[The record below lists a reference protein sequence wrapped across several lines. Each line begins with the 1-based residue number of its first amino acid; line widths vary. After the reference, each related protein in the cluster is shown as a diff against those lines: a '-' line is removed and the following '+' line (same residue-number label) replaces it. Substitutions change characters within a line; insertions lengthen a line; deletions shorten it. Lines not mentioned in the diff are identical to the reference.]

1 MFDFEGLLSHGNVP
15 LIIAI
20 IVAAY
25 FCKAIAGVM
34 KAVMDTLQFHY
45 DSSPFKKFASVQQWW
60 DPKISHTNK
69 YKNGRK
75 EDGPK
80 YFGST
85 TFFVWIT
92 DAWHFFQFMQNNFNM
107 LYETLLLWMI
117 VPFWI
122 AAIATVVARTISAVS
137 FETVFRNLE
146 D

>member
-1 MFDFEGLLSHGNVP
+1 MFDFEGLLSHGNIP

-20 IVAAY
+20 TVAAY

-45 DSSPFKKFASVQQWW
+45 DSSPFKKFLKQQWW
-60 DPKISHTNK
+60 DPKISDTNK

-85 TFFVWIT
+85 TFFVWRT